1 MSASLREGGRGR
13 EAHSGSNGGV
23 GELGGASATA
33 NLRRRSS
40 VAEEG
45 NGGASGIQ
53 GLPAPFVWM
62 RMKRATR
69 RSFLGRRR
77 GGAVAVAAANGVG
90 GDELRSGREGERA
103 EERMRRGRE

>member
-1 MSASLREGGRGR
+1 MHTGMGRRREEGG
-13 EAHSGSNGGV
+13 AHNGG
-23 GELGGASATA
+23 GDGLSELGEGRTA
-33 NLRRRSS
+33 MNLTTAIL

-53 GLPAPFVWM
+53 GLPAPFVWV
-62 RMKRATR
+62 RMKRETR
-69 RSFLGRRR
+69 RRFLERRQ

-103 EERMRRGRE
+103 EERMGTRE